1 MKSHHEA
8 HDHSLAADLDAMLNL
23 AGNRRKSLRWLLA
36 GAATLPVLGCG
47 GESGSSTASTAAS
60 TTAPVIDVG
69 AATGTPPS
77 SGSGTIVTSPNGACS
92 VIPEETGGPYPA
104 DGTNSNGSGVANVL
118 TLSGVVRSDIRSSF
132 NGAAG
137 VAAGVPLTIK
147 LQIVNVSGNCSTL
160 EGYAVYLWHCDRDG
174 DYSLYSN
181 GVTTQNYLRGVQAAD
196 SGGNVTFESIFP
208 ACYSGRMPHVHLE
221 VYPSLAKS
229 VSAANRIK
237 TTQFT
242 FPMATLN
249 QVYATAGYSAS
260 VANLA
265 QTSYATD
272 MVFSDGTS
280 LQMATVT
287 GNVSD
292 GYVVTLTIGVAA

>member
-1 MKSHHEA
+1 MKSHDEA
-8 HDHSLAADLDAMLNL
+8 HEHSLAADLEAILRA
-23 AGNRRKSLRWLLA
+23 AGNRRQSLRWLLA
-36 GAATLPVLGCG
+36 GAATLPVFGCG
-47 GESGSSTASTAAS
+47 GGSGDTTASTSA
-60 TTAPVIDVG
+60 TAPATNVSAG
-69 AATGTPPS
+69 AGGTAPTG
-77 SGSGTIVTSPNGACS
+77 GSGTTITSANGACS

-104 DGTNSNGSGVANVL
+104 DGTNSNANGIANVL
-118 TLSGVVRSDIRSSF
+118 TLSGIVRSDIRSSF
-132 NGAAG
+132 NGATG

-181 GVTTQNYLRGVQAAD
+181 GVTNQNYLRGVQAAD

-208 ACYSGRMPHVHLE
+208 GCYSGRMTHVHLE

-242 FPMATLN
+242 FPMAILN

-260 VANLA
+260 VTNLA
-265 QTSYATD
+265 QTTYATD

-280 LQMATVT
+280 LQMGAVT
-287 GNVSD
+287 GNATD